1 MEVINLPNGETFRTS
16 NEEAAELIRG
26 IVGGEVTMAS
36 LKALD
41 EEAKDIVI
49 SFCNWN
55 NVYADFDTET
65 LSLKEKLVNTWNMS
79 GYDMTFDEFIGEFYV
94 RVEWYD

>member
-16 NEEAAELIRG
+16 NEEAAEFIRG
-26 IVGGEVTMAS
+26 IVSGEVTMAG

-41 EEAKDIVI
+41 GEAKDIVI
-49 SFCNWN
+49 TFCNWN
-55 NVYADFDTET
+55 NVYADYDTET
-65 LSLKEKLVNTWNMS
+65 LSLKEKLVNTWKMS

-94 RVEWYD
+94 RVEWVE

>member
-1 MEVINLPNGETFRTS
+1 MEVINLPNGESFKTE
-16 NEEAAELIRG
+16 NVEAAEFIRG

-36 LKALD
+36 LNALD
-41 EEAKDIVI
+41 KEVKDIVI

-55 NVYADFDTET
+55 NVYADFETET
-65 LSLKEKLVNTWNMS
+65 LSLKEKLANTWKMS

-94 RVEWYD
+94 RVEWVD